1 MSEIREA
8 SRRPRVRSIVIV
20 LMGIGALVLVGA
32 LLFDLLRPHVFSGA
46 VLQASE
52 PAPTMEGLV
61 YDDGE
66 RVDIAGLRG
75 DVVLI
80 YFGYTRCPDLCPTML
95 STVNRAFDG
104 LGADTGRVH
113 TMMVTVDPRRDTP
126 ELLGEYVGHFND
138 SFRGVWG
145 EEEMVRSV
153 ASTYG
158 VHFEYDEPVGGDYLV
173 GHTAS
178 LMLIDPEG
186 VLRIVYPTGIDA
198 EDLEKDLEEL
208 LA

>member
-1 MSEIREA
+1 M
-8 SRRPRVRSIVIV
+8 
-20 LMGIGALVLVGA
+20 LIGVGA
-32 LLFDLLRPHVFSGA
+32 LILVGGLLFDVLRPHVFSGA
-46 VLQASE
+46 VLQSSE
-52 PAPTMEGLV
+52 PAPEMSGLA

-66 RVDIAGLRG
+66 PVDIAGLRG

-80 YFGYTRCPDLCPTML
+80 YFGYTHCPDLCPTML
-95 STVNRAFDG
+95 STVNRAIEELNDD
-104 LGADTGRVH
+104 AERVH
-113 TMMVTVDPRRDTP
+113 TLMVTVDPERDSP
-126 ELLGEYVGHFND
+126 ELLDEYVGHFND

-145 EEEMVRSV
+145 DVETVRSV

-158 VHFEYDEPVGGDYLV
+158 VHFEYDEPLGNNYLV

-186 VLRIVYPTGIDA
+186 VLRIVYPTGIEA
-198 EDLEKDLEEL
+198 GDLEEDLEEL